1 MLLFQTRALVEE
13 IAPLTVNSAGNMQ
26 LSRERLKL
34 RLNRSSPLGRIFME
48 LANVVLSDIE
58 RGSDISLTASRV
70 PDIYVGGFW
79 LRFTEV

>member
-1 MLLFQTRALVEE
+1 
-13 IAPLTVNSAGNMQ
+13 
-26 LSRERLKL
+26 
-34 RLNRSSPLGRIFME
+34 ME

-58 RGSDISLTASRV
+58 RGSDISLTALRV